1 MNRRDVGQRVSR
13 KNKGAKHKISK
24 VQILSSIEVPSH
36 KVMLV
41 TRYLFDCPNSSLGMF
56 HGPWVC
62 AL

>member
-24 VQILSSIEVPSH
+24 VQILSSTEVPNH

-41 TRYLFDCPNSSLGMF
+41 KRYLFDCPNPSLGMF
-56 HGPWVC
+56 HGSWVC